1 MSQAGKAAA
10 NVKRAAEREHARP
23 PRDEE
28 KRKSDS
34 ESAEAHPTLTDTRL
48 RSGHPQRDDRRD
60 KPVDAERDKDL
71 KEGGVEGAARKERG
85 RA

>member
-48 RSGHPQRDDRRD
+48 RSGHPQRDSDVTAEISVLVGGED
-60 KPVDAERDKDL
+60 VKPYL
-71 KEGGVEGAARKERG
+71 KWS